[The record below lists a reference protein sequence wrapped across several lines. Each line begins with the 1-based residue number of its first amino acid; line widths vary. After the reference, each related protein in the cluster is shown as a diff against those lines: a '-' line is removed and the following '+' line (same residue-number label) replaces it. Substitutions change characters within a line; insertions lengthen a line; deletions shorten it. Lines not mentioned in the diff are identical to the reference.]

1 MSYVQNGCGGPPPP
15 PAIPQMTINVTI
27 SSIKEQQRDFCTA
40 GKSKEIFD
48 WREGQETEAL
58 VDVKNSGD
66 AVAKGVE
73 VGLWGEEPYLKIA
86 RWEILSDWKQKGS
99 FAINDTDGLQ
109 KIPRDNPGKTF
120 KLALGSISPSET
132 KRVRLRIQAAQ
143 GSLELVDHPDVRAWV
158 AKVEGVYEKAGFDA
172 KPTNVGGTQKQNGG
186 DLLAY
191 AQTDV
196 IGKELCGDRKD
207 NDCDGQADN
216 RCDDVPP
223 APAPDSGAT
232 PPPAPTSPAAPRVE
246 EGCSAAAARTPGAS
260 TPALLLLVP
269 LLLLGWRRR
278 R

>member
-1 MSYVQNGCGGPPPP
+1 MSYVQNGCGGSTT
-15 PAIPQMTINVTI
+15 PAATPQMTVKVAI
-27 SSIKEQQRDFCTA
+27 SSIKDQDRDFCLA
-40 GKSKEIFD
+40 GASKEIFD

-86 RWEILSDWKQKGS
+86 RWEILSDWKQNGG
-99 FAINDTDGLQ
+99 FAINDTDGSQ

-120 KLALGSISPSET
+120 KLALGSISPTET
-132 KRVRLRIQAAQ
+132 KRVRLRVRAVQ
-143 GSLELVDHPDVRAWV
+143 GSLDLVDHPDVRAWV

-172 KPTNVGGTQKQNGG
+172 KPSNVGGTQKQNGG
-186 DLLAY
+186 DLRAY

-196 IGKELCGDRKD
+196 IGKELCGDGKD
-207 NDCDGQADN
+207 NDCDGQTDN
-216 RCDDVPP
+216 GCDDVPP
-223 APAPDSGAT
+223 APAPDGGST
-232 PPPAPTSPAAPRVE
+232 PPPAPASPDAPRAE
-246 EGCSAAAARTPGAS
+246 EGCSTVATRAGSS
-260 TPALLLLVP
+260 TPALLLLAP